1 MKRREF
7 ITLLGGATV
16 SLPFA
21 ARALEPNRM
30 RRVGVLMPL
39 AAEDPEAQV
48 RLAALEQGLRR
59 SGWTIGQNVQ
69 LDCRFAGGNAD
80 RMRSYAAELVAL
92 APDVIL
98 ASTTVTLVPLQ
109 RATRTIPIVFVQIYD
124 PVAVGFVANLARPDG
139 NITGFTLGEFSLG
152 GKMLELLKTMAP
164 RIDHT
169 TIMLNPDRPPHV
181 AMMHAI
187 EAVAPALGMRSS
199 SISVRASGEIEPAI
213 ETAARAPNSGL
224 VALPNPLTVTHRE
237 QIAALAARHGI
248 PAVYGMREFV
258 VSGGL
263 VSYGIDAID
272 QFRQAAVYIDRIL
285 KGAAMAELPVQ
296 QPTHYQ
302 LVINLKTAK
311 ALGLTVPD
319 KLLATADEVIE

>member
-1 MKRREF
+1 VKRRDF

-16 SLPFA
+16 NSPFA
-21 ARALEPNRM
+21 ARAQQPSNM
-30 RRVGVLMPL
+30 RHVGVLMPL
-39 AAEDPEAQV
+39 AAQDPEAQV
-48 RLAALEQGLRR
+48 RVAAFERGVQQ
-59 SGWTIGQNVQ
+59 SGWTIGRNLQV
-69 LDCRFAGGNAD
+69 DYRFAGGNTD
-80 RMRSYAAELVAL
+80 QIRTYAAELVAL

-98 ASTTVTLVPLQ
+98 ASTAVTLLPLQ

-124 PVAVGFVANLARPDG
+124 PVAAGFVANLARPDG

-152 GKMLELLKTMAP
+152 GKMLELLKTIAP

-169 TIMLNPDRPPHV
+169 AIMLNPDQPPHV

-187 EAVAPALGMRSS
+187 EAAAPALGIRSS
-199 SISVRASGEIEPAI
+199 SISVRASGEIESAI
-213 ETAARAPNSGL
+213 ETAAREPNNSL

-263 VSYGIDAID
+263 VSYGIDAVD
-272 QFRQAAVYIDRIL
+272 QFRQATVYIDRIL

-319 KLLATADEVIE
+319 KLLALADEVIE